1 MMVLR
6 IAFFTD
12 AFYPQINGVSNTLLY
27 LSQYLREHQIEHLFF
42 APDYEGEERD
52 DARIPVVRYKGI
64 RPPICPECCLA
75 FPSSAKVHQALAD
88 FRPDVVHIVTEQGIG
103 WAGLRAARALNIPIV
118 MSYHTN
124 FDKYLDFYHLKYLNK
139 AVTAY
144 MKWFHN
150 FALVNLCPSTNTL
163 LNLQKQGFT
172 RLDIWSRGIDLKR
185 FHPAHFSEE
194 ARKLM
199 GGKDK
204 TVFLYVG
211 RIAAEKGL
219 DIYFQSIKAINEEYG
234 AQLQF
239 VFTGEGPYLDE
250 LMAQQIPNIIFT
262 GPKRGQELAAI
273 YASADA
279 FVFPSGTETFG
290 NVLLEAMAS
299 GLPVV
304 CADAGG
310 VTDFTENNENAF
322 VFKNGDTIDLTHA
335 LRKMLNPQFRAAI
348 RRKALET
355 ARSRS
360 WETIFD
366 GLMFHYESA
375 VQGMLLPQAK

>member
-1 MMVLR
+1 MR
-6 IAFFTD
+6 F
-12 AFYPQINGVSNTLLY
+12 
-27 LSQYLREHQIEHLFF
+27 
-42 APDYEGEERD
+42 
-52 DARIPVVRYKGI
+52 KGI
-64 RPPICPECCLA
+64 RPHIYPEGCLA
-75 FPSSAKVHQALAD
+75 FPSSAKVHQVLSD
-88 FRPDVVHIVTEQGIG
+88 FRPDVIHIVTELGVG

-124 FDKYLDFYHLKYLNK
+124 FDKYLEFYHLKYLNK
-139 AVTAY
+139 AVIAY
-144 MKWFHN
+144 LRWFHN
-150 FALVNLCPSTNTL
+150 FALVNLCPSTNTMF
-163 LNLQKQGFT
+163 NLKRQGFA
-172 RLDIWSRGIDLKR
+172 RLDIWSRGIDLQR
-185 FHPAHFSEE
+185 FHPDHFSEAVRE
-194 ARKLM
+194 QI
-199 GGKDK
+199 GGQNK

-219 DIYFQSIKAINEEYG
+219 DIYFQSIKEINEQYMD
-234 AQLQF
+234 QLQF
-239 VFTGEGPYLDE
+239 VFTGDGPYQDE
-250 LMAQQIPNIIFT
+250 LMAQQVPNVIFT
-262 GPKRGQELAAI
+262 GPKRGNELAEI

-304 CADAGG
+304 CANTGG

-322 VFKNGDTIDLTHA
+322 VFKNGDSADLTHA
-335 LRKMLNPQFRAAI
+335 LRKMLNPQFRSAI

-366 GLMFHYESA
+366 GLMFHYENA
-375 VQGMLLPQAK
+375 VQSTDAARKAMGR